1 MVSAWRCADRGAQFA
16 VYHSRFTIYD
26 SRFTIMKLR
35 VGVIFGGR
43 SGEHEI
49 ALRSAKTVIEQIDK
63 DKYDVVPIAIDRSG
77 AWLNPSDAV
86 QLLTESTRD
95 SLPEKFEEFADAS
108 IILAGDTSLK
118 GLTSKDGNLSKPLD
132 VVFPVL
138 HGTFGEDG
146 TIQGLLE
153 MADIPYV
160 GCGVL
165 SSATGMDKVVMKILF
180 RDAGLPICRHLW
192 FLRSEFEGD
201 PATVTTHVSRKLGFP
216 CFVKPANLGSSV
228 GVSKATDESSLRDA
242 ITLAAEYDRKI
253 IVEEALEMRE
263 IECAVL
269 GNDDPK
275 ASLPGEY
282 LIRDQA
288 KAFLDYT
295 EKYSG
300 TGNNEFVVPAPVSA
314 ELTAKIQKMAVTAFK
329 AVDGSGLARVDFFLR
344 NDTGE
349 LLVNEI
355 NTMPGLTD
363 ASGFPKMWEGSGLDF
378 PSVIDELIQLAID
391 RHNDKSRNKTSRS

>member
-1 MVSAWRCADRGAQFA
+1 
-16 VYHSRFTIYD
+16 
-26 SRFTIMKLR
+26 MKLR

-49 ALRSAKTVIEQIDK
+49 AIRSAKTVIEQIDK
-63 DKYDVVPIAIDRSG
+63 SKYDVVPIAISQDGRWMSPSESIALLPDQTRAALESG
-77 AWLNPSDAV
+77 TSYNEPIALV
-86 QLLTESTRD
+86 
-95 SLPEKFEEFADAS
+95 
-108 IILAGDTSLK
+108 GDTTRR
-118 GLTSKDGNLSKPLD
+118 GLTIFKENGSDLVPLD
-132 VVFPVL
+132 VIFPVL

-165 SSATGMDKVVMKILF
+165 ASSCGMDKAVMKILF
-180 RDAGLPICRHLW
+180 RDAGLPICKHIW
-192 FLRSEFEGD
+192 FLRNEFETN
-201 PATVTTHVSRKLGFP
+201 PAGVTAQVGQHLGYPF
-216 CFVKPANLGSSV
+216 FVKPANLGSSV
-228 GVSKATDESSLRDA
+228 GVSKAVDISSLKEA
-242 ITLAAEYDRKI
+242 IALAAQYDRKI
-253 IVEEALEMRE
+253 IVEQAIEMRE

-269 GNDDPK
+269 GNDDPQ
-275 ASLPGEY
+275 ASQPGEY

-288 KAFLDYT
+288 QAFLDYT

-300 TGNNEFVVPAPVSA
+300 PGNNEFVVPAPVSP
-314 ELTAKIQKMAVTAFK
+314 ELAAKIQKMAVTAFK
-329 AVDGSGLARVDFFLR
+329 AVDGSGLARVDFFLC

-363 ASGFPKMWEGSGLDF
+363 ASGYPKMWAGSGKDF
-378 PSVIDELIQLAID
+378 PAVIDELIRLAIE
-391 RHNDKSRNKTSRS
+391 RHEDKSRNKTSR

>member
-1 MVSAWRCADRGAQFA
+1 
-16 VYHSRFTIYD
+16 
-26 SRFTIMKLR
+26 MKLR

-49 ALRSAKTVIEQIDK
+49 AIRSAKTVIEQIDP
-63 DKYDVVPIAIDRSG
+63 DKYEVVPIAISNDGRWLSPAESVRQFPDHTQRAFLESSG
-77 AWLNPSDAV
+77 EPS
-86 QLLTESTRD
+86 
-95 SLPEKFEEFADAS
+95 
-108 IILAGDTSLK
+108 TSAIALSGETSRG
-118 GLTSKDGNLSKPLD
+118 GLTVLDGEGGTMPLD
-132 VVFPVL
+132 VIFPVL

-165 SSATGMDKVVMKILF
+165 ASACGMDKAVMKILF
-180 RDAGLPICRHLW
+180 RDAGLPICKHLW
-192 FLRSEFEGD
+192 FLRSEFERD
-201 PATVTTHVSRKLGFP
+201 PAAVTALVGKKLGFP

-228 GVSKATDESSLRDA
+228 GVSRATDESSLRDA
-242 ITLAAEYDRKI
+242 VTLAAQFDRKI
-253 IVEEALEMRE
+253 IVEESLDMRE
-263 IECAVL
+263 IECAVI

-282 LIRDQA
+282 LIRDQS

-300 TGNNEFVVPAPVSA
+300 TGNNEFVVPAPVST
-314 ELTAKIQKMAVTAFK
+314 ELAKKIQEMAVTAFK
-329 AVDGSGLARVDFFLR
+329 AIDGSGLARVDFFLR

-363 ASGFPKMWEGSGLDF
+363 ASGYPKMWAGTGMPF
-378 PSVIDELIQLAID
+378 PKVIDELIRLAID
-391 RHNDKSRNKTSRS
+391 RHKDKSRNKTSR

>member
-1 MVSAWRCADRGAQFA
+1 
-16 VYHSRFTIYD
+16 
-26 SRFTIMKLR
+26 MKLR

-49 ALRSAKTVIEQIDK
+49 AIRSAKTVIEQMDP
-63 DKYDVVPIAIDRSG
+63 DKYKVVPIAISNDGRWLSPAESVRQLPDQTQRAFLETSG
-77 AWLNPSDAV
+77 EPPNSAIALSG
-86 QLLTESTRD
+86 ETRR
-95 SLPEKFEEFADAS
+95 
-108 IILAGDTSLK
+108 G
-118 GLTSKDGNLSKPLD
+118 GLTVLDGEGGTMELD
-132 VVFPVL
+132 VIFPVL

-165 SSATGMDKVVMKILF
+165 ASACGMDKAVMKILF

-192 FLRSEFEGD
+192 FLRSEFERD
-201 PATVTTHVSRKLGFP
+201 PAAVVALIGRKLGFP

-228 GVSKATDESSLRDA
+228 GVSRATDEPSLRDA
-242 ITLAAEYDRKI
+242 VTLAAQFDRKI
-253 IVEEALEMRE
+253 IVEESLDMRE
-263 IECAVL
+263 IECAVI

-282 LIRDQA
+282 LIRDQS

-300 TGNNEFVVPAPVSA
+300 TGNNEFVVPAPVSS
-314 ELTAKIQKMAVTAFK
+314 ELAKKIQAMAVTAFK

-363 ASGFPKMWEGSGLDF
+363 ASGYPKMWAGTGMSF
-378 PSVIDELIQLAID
+378 PEVIDELIRLAIE
-391 RHNDKSRNKTSRS
+391 RHKDKSRNKTSRS

>member
-1 MVSAWRCADRGAQFA
+1 MVFRSPRLRDSAVKR
-16 VYHSRFTIYD
+16 
-26 SRFTIMKLR
+26 IMKLR

-49 ALRSAKTVIEQIDK
+49 AIRSAKTVIEQIDPN
-63 DKYDVVPIAIDRSG
+63 KYDVVPIAISNDGRWLSPAESVKQFPDHTQRGFLETAGQPSSSAIALSG
-77 AWLNPSDAV
+77 
-86 QLLTESTRD
+86 E
-95 SLPEKFEEFADAS
+95 
-108 IILAGDTSLK
+108 TSRG
-118 GLTSKDGNLSKPLD
+118 GLTVLDGDGGTMPLD
-132 VVFPVL
+132 VIFPVL

-165 SSATGMDKVVMKILF
+165 ASACGMDKTVMKILF
-180 RDAGLPICRHLW
+180 RDAGLPICKHLW
-192 FLRSEFEGD
+192 FLRSEFESD
-201 PATVTTHVSRKLGFP
+201 PAAVVALVGKKLGFP

-228 GVSKATDESSLRDA
+228 GVSRATDESSLRDA
-242 ITLAAEYDRKI
+242 VTLAAQFDRKI
-253 IVEEALEMRE
+253 IVEESLEMRE

-275 ASLPGEY
+275 ASMPGEY
-282 LIRDQA
+282 LIRDQS

-300 TGNNEFVVPAPVSA
+300 TGNNEFVVPAPVSP
-314 ELTAKIQKMAVTAFK
+314 ELAKKIQSMAVRAFK
-329 AVDGSGLARVDFFLR
+329 AIDGSGLARVDFFLR

-363 ASGFPKMWEGSGLDF
+363 ASGFPKMWEGSGMSF
-378 PSVIDELIQLAID
+378 PEVIDELIRLAIE
-391 RHNDKSRNKTSRS
+391 RHDDKARNKTSLV